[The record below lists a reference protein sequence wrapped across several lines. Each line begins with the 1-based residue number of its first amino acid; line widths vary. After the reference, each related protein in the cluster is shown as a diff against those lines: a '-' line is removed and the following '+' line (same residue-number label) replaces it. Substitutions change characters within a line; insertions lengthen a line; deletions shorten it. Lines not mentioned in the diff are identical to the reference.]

1 VGQVYP
7 NGTIKI
13 IDRSKN
19 IFKLSQGE
27 YLAPE
32 KLENAYIQSE
42 LVTQILIYGDSFK
55 NCAVGIVV
63 PDEVALENWAK
74 GKGIEPDKVYED
86 QDEYAALVLAS
97 IHDVAKAQKFNSLE
111 KPKKI
116 LLVKEPFSVENDML
130 TPTFKMKR
138 NVAKK
143 VYQSQID
150 EMYVKLAELGQ

>member
-1 VGQVYP
+1 M
-7 NGTIKI
+7 
-13 IDRSKN
+13 
-19 IFKLSQGE
+19 
-27 YLAPE
+27 
-32 KLENAYIQSE
+32 ENAYIQSE

-63 PDEVALENWAK
+63 PDEIALANWAK
-74 GKGIEPDKVYED
+74 EKGIEADKVYED

-97 IHDVAKAQKFNSLE
+97 INEVAKAQKFNSLE

-143 VYQSQID
+143 VY
-150 EMYVKLAELGQ
+150 